1 MAWNPNDY
9 SVDNF
14 MQHPYCFCEQ
24 IFGKGQAE
32 EAARILNLYTK
43 YNGRVTAE
51 MLDCDT
57 YNLETGEWKQ
67 VADDYVRL
75 EAEALRQYSSLAPE
89 YKDAYKQLLLFPV
102 QAMSNL
108 LTNNPTFYP
117 TVARRVVEKQV
128 RLDLPVSQ
136 DGSYI
141 IDFSPLDPAVV
152 LEKIVVDYGGY
163 KKSYLY
169 MNESPCRRPR

>member
-51 MLDCDT
+51 MLDFILHGMMT
-57 YNLETGEWKQ
+57 FQ
-67 VADDYVRL
+67 
-75 EAEALRQYSSLAPE
+75 
-89 YKDAYKQLLLFPV
+89 
-102 QAMSNL
+102 
-108 LTNNPTFYP
+108 LTNNRKY
-117 TVARRVVEKQV
+117 
-128 RLDLPVSQ
+128 S
-136 DGSYI
+136 
-141 IDFSPLDPAVV
+141 
-152 LEKIVVDYGGY
+152 DYQR
-163 KKSYLY
+163 K
-169 MNESPCRRPR
+169 M